1 MSYKVKDM
9 WPFSCRGNFSV
20 IVKQKA
26 NLTCSAGGRC
36 KENVGKYVLLAL
48 GDSKHSLAQAK
59 MNWKNC
65 VLYKFATKKNGILKQ
80 LATEISPFDNYLAI
94 YELYIDLPLR
104 NVHNYN

>member
-36 KENVGKYVLLAL
+36 KENVYVLLAL
-48 GDSKHSLAQAK
+48 GDCKALVGAG
-59 MNWKNC
+59 KN
-65 VLYKFATKKNGILKQ
+65 
-80 LATEISPFDNYLAI
+80 
-94 YELYIDLPLR
+94 ELEKLR
-104 NVHNYN
+104 FI

>member
-1 MSYKVKDM
+1 MSYKAKDM

-48 GDSKHSLAQAK
+48 GDCKALVDAGE
-59 MNWKNC
+59 N
-65 VLYKFATKKNGILKQ
+65 Q
-80 LATEISPFDNYLAI
+80 LEK
-94 YELYIDLPLR
+94 LR
-104 NVHNYN
+104 FI